1 LPDRAFGLLA
11 IKLIEL
17 RYSMCWETRDL
28 EGYLMAD
35 DSQGAL
41 LRTAE
46 NSFHSFYELV
56 SDAIIVT
63 DNKRVICN
71 SNNAAAMLLGFGY
84 EDLQGRVLS
93 DLFNDLDDTKLDPP
107 TASRLGNAPI
117 KLSTNFVHRNGSVL
131 DLEIKA
137 ALDPSTHGWIIAARD
152 ASRRNRT
159 RKVRDLLID
168 CARLVGKPFLDE
180 TVKALS
186 IALNARCVILG
197 EVDPQNENNIQT
209 VAFWA
214 DNERQPNFQYAL
226 KGTPCAE
233 VATGKICLYREAV
246 RQLFPD
252 DQKLGAFD
260 ADSYLGAP
268 LHSREGKLI
277 GILAIFHDGPIDE
290 SLEPELTLEL
300 FAGRSGAEI
309 ERIRTSSTTEQLGR
323 IVEDAAS
330 ETFVFDADTLKFI
343 LVNRGARENMRY
355 SMEELRNLTP
365 IDIKP
370 EMSPDKFMGL
380 IALLKNGETSL
391 LTFETVHRRRD
402 GTDYDVSVKLQ
413 LLENE
418 SRPVFYAAI
427 EDITERNATMRALQ
441 LATGRLDTIL
451 NNTMM
456 AVLLMNDRQE
466 CIYMNDAAEKL
477 TGFVFDEVQGRIL
490 HDIIHHQYPDGR
502 PFPLHECSIDR
513 ALPEDNQ
520 VQGEETFVHKD
531 GSFYPVAFTASPIRD
546 VSGHAIGTV
555 IEAKNIAEEIKSR
568 EALANFNAEMNNR
581 IETALA
587 ERDEVESLLRHSQ
600 KMEAVGKLTGGVA
613 HDFNNLLQVIG
624 GNLDLLERDVAGNPR
639 AQQRLEMASA
649 GVQRGAKLAQQLLAF
664 SRKQP
669 LAPKVCNLGRL
680 VRGLDDMLR
689 RTLGER
695 IDLETI
701 VNDDL
706 WYSFVDE
713 AQLEN
718 AVLNLAINA
727 CDAIDEYGRLTIEV
741 TNADVDEFYAR
752 QHPDMDSGHYVVLSV
767 TDNGCGMSSDIVDR
781 IFEPFFTTKEV
792 GKGTGL
798 GLSMV
803 YGLVKQSGG
812 HLNVYSEPGEGT
824 TIKLFLPRSIT
835 NEEEAPERVQSAA
848 LGGNEIVL
856 VVEDDDD
863 VRSTV
868 TCILNELGYT
878 VLIARDAASGLA
890 IIESGAKIDLVFS
903 DVIMP
908 GKVQSRDMTRRALE
922 LLPNVAI
929 LFTSGYTENSI
940 VHDGRLDESVE
951 LLSKP
956 YSRDVFARKLRD
968 CLDAAHNRAQPPQKK
983 LRILF
988 VEDEVFIRFS
998 GLEMLSE
1005 LGHDATGAATATAAL
1020 DLLEESAFDVLITDL
1035 GLPDFP
1041 GEELAGKAIAKWP
1054 HMKIV
1059 IATGYDAGGV
1069 SIPGLAEGGARWL
1082 KKPYSMSDIEN
1093 VLEPGN

>member
-1 LPDRAFGLLA
+1 
-11 IKLIEL
+11 
-17 RYSMCWETRDL
+17 
-28 EGYLMAD
+28 MAD
-35 DSQGAL
+35 ESQGAL
-41 LRTAE
+41 LRAVE
-46 NSFHSFYELV
+46 HSSYSLFEIV

-63 DNKRVICN
+63 NDQDIILNCNRAAVI
-71 SNNAAAMLLGFGY
+71 MLGLKP
-84 EDLQGRVLS
+84 EALEGRALTAI
-93 DLFNDLDDTKLDPP
+93 FPDLDCTSLNK
-107 TASRLGNAPI
+107 SRAMHGLGAPVE
-117 KLSTNFVHRNGSVL
+117 LSTQFIHKNGSVL
-131 DLEIKA
+131 DLRFKA
-137 ALDPSTHGWIIAARD
+137 ALDETTQGWLIVARD
-152 ASRRNRT
+152 ASRRNRA
-159 RKVRDLLID
+159 RKERDLLID

-180 TVKALS
+180 TVKVLSTALGT
-186 IALNARCVILG
+186 RCAILT
-197 EVDPQNENNIQT
+197 EVDFHNKKAMRT

-214 DNERQPNFQYAL
+214 DNERQPSLEYTL
-226 KGTPCAE
+226 DGSPCAE
-233 VATGKICLYREAV
+233 VASGKICFFRDSV
-246 RQLFPD
+246 MQLFPSD
-252 DQKLGAFD
+252 PKLRAFD
-260 ADSYLGAP
+260 AYSYLGVP
-268 LHSREGKLI
+268 LLSRDGQLI

-290 SLEPELTLEL
+290 RLEPELTLEL
-300 FAGRSGAEI
+300 FAGRSAAEI
-309 ERIRTSSTTEQLGR
+309 ERLRNSSSTEQLGR

-330 ETFVFDADTLKFI
+330 ETFVFDAETLTFI
-343 LVNRGARENMRY
+343 LVNRGARENMGY
-355 SMEELRNLTP
+355 SMDELRNITP

-370 EMSPDKFMGL
+370 EISRDAFMDL
-380 IALLKNGETSL
+380 IAPLKNGATSL
-391 LTFETVHRRRD
+391 VTFETVHRRKN
-402 GTDYDVSVKLQ
+402 GSKYEVSVKLQ
-413 LLENE
+413 LLQNE

-427 EDITERNATMRALQ
+427 EDITKRNATMRALEV
-441 LATGRLDTIL
+441 ATGRLDTIL

-456 AVLLMNDRQE
+456 AVFLMNDRQE

-477 TGFVFDEVQGRIL
+477 TGFVFEEIQGRIL
-490 HDIIHHQYPDGR
+490 HDMIHHHYPDGR
-502 PFPLHECSIDR
+502 PFPLHECAIDR

-531 GSFYPVAFTASPIRD
+531 GRFYPVAFTASPIKD
-546 VSGHAIGTV
+546 ISGRTIGTV
-555 IEAKNIAEEIKSR
+555 IEAKNIAEDIKAR
-568 EALANFNAEMNNR
+568 EALADFNAELNDR

-587 ERDEVESLLRHSQ
+587 ERDEVESQLRHAQ

-624 GNLDLLERDVAGNPR
+624 GNLDLLERDVAGNSR
-639 AQQRLEMASA
+639 AEQRLAMASA

-669 LAPKVCNLGRL
+669 LAPRVCNLGRL

-689 RTLGER
+689 RTLGEQ
-695 IDLETI
+695 IELETI

-727 CDAIDEYGRLTIEV
+727 RDAIDENGKLTIEV
-741 TNADVDEFYAR
+741 ANADVDELYAR
-752 QHPDMDSGHYVVLSV
+752 QHAEMDTGHYVVLSV
-767 TDNGCGMSSDIVDR
+767 TDNGCGMPDEIVDR

-835 NEEEAPERVQSAA
+835 DEEVLQERAPVMVA
-848 LGGNEIVL
+848 GGDETIL

-863 VRSTV
+863 VRTTV
-868 TCILNELGYT
+868 TGILNELGYN
-878 VLIARDAASGLA
+878 VLVAHDAASGLA
-890 IIESGAKIDLVFS
+890 IIESGEKIDLVFS

-908 GKVQSRDMTRRALE
+908 GKIQSRDMTRRAQE
-922 LLPNVAI
+922 LLPNVAV

-940 VHDGRLDESVE
+940 VHDGRLDDGVD
-951 LLSKP
+951 LISKP
-956 YSRDVFARKLRD
+956 YSRDVLAKKLRD
-968 CLDAAHNRAQPPQKK
+968 CLDAMRGAVEQPEAK

-1005 LGHDATGAATATAAL
+1005 LGHNATGAGSATAAL
-1020 DLLEESAFDVLITDL
+1020 ELLEQTSFDVLITDL

-1041 GEELAGKAIAKWP
+1041 GEELAGKVIARWP

-1059 IATGYDAGGV
+1059 VATGYDASGI
-1069 SIPGLAEGGARWL
+1069 SIPGLAEGSPRWL
-1082 KKPYSMSDIEN
+1082 KKPYSMSDIES
-1093 VLEPGN
+1093 VLKP